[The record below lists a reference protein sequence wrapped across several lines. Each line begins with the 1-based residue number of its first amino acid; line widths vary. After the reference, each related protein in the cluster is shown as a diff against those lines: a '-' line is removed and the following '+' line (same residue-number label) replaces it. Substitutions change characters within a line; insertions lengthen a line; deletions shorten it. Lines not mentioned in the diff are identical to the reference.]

1 MLASL
6 VLQIRSLFKYHKRY
20 MLSQIVSYTVISFII
35 ISSVRIAWLYAEIAN
50 FEYTNI
56 YKIDIKDDIDIK
68 SLDEAIGSF
77 IESSDSRDIV
87 QAFAP
92 NKDNGCV
99 VMGTNGI
106 ADAFWVWDHLDS
118 SLIRDDKAYA
128 WMGSGFWQN
137 DTGYKFPYDQITIND
152 ENYKVAGV
160 VDMQMYCD
168 REDVQM
174 YSEYGVYLPLKR
186 YIDSEFPIDYIA
198 LRLYNAPDEAR
209 HTLICELFSQFS
221 DDDILPLPKVRL
233 AGFGTLI
240 ALICIPMVLV
250 CAILLGRQMHDY
262 CMQRRSLIWVESAM
276 GATAARVFSELFIQ
290 IVLLSLIGWAISLYP
305 SDIVYCYANYDRIFP
320 KSGWAFTSIIYFV
333 VIWLTHGVAI
343 RRVICATLERVSKIP

>member
-1 MLASL
+1 MLVSLLLQIKSL
-6 VLQIRSLFKYHKRY
+6 VKYHKRY
-20 MLSQIVSYTVISFII
+20 ILSQIVSYTVISFII
-35 ISSVRIAWLYAEIAN
+35 ISSARIAWLYAEIAN

-56 YKIDIKDDIDIK
+56 YKIDIKDNMDIK

-87 QAFAP
+87 QVFAP

-106 ADAFWVWDHLDS
+106 ADSFWVWDHLDS
-118 SLIRDDKAYA
+118 SLIQDDKAYA
-128 WMGSGFWQN
+128 WMGSGFWQS
-137 DTGYKFPYDQITIND
+137 DTDYKFPYEQISIND

-160 VDMQMYCD
+160 VDIQMYCD

-174 YSEYGVYLPLKR
+174 HSEYGVYLPLKR

-198 LRLYNAPDEAR
+198 LRLFDAPDDAK
-209 HTLICELFSQFS
+209 HILICELFSQFADS
-221 DDDILPLPKVRL
+221 DILPLPKVRL

-240 ALICIPMVLV
+240 ALVCIPMVLV
-250 CAILLGRQMHDY
+250 CAILLGRQVHDY

-276 GATAARVFSELFIQ
+276 GASVGRIISEQFIQ
-290 IVLLSLIGWAISLYP
+290 IASLSLIGWAVSLYP

-320 KSGWAFTSIIYFV
+320 KSGWTFTCIIYFT

-343 RRVICATLERVSKIP
+343 RHAVRGVLNKRELIY